1 VTLLLDTHANY
12 KNCRIIN
19 EISDE
24 ITIFCEENGLK
35 QVFINLIQNALESM
49 SKGTVKV
56 TVEKRNEYGM
66 VIIEDEGCGID
77 EQSLARLG
85 EPFYS
90 TKQTGTGLGLMIS
103 YRIIEQHQGH
113 ISFASKVG
121 VGTKVEIALPYIKE
135 PVNIS

>member
-1 VTLLLDTHANY
+1 
-12 KNCRIIN
+12 
-19 EISDE
+19 
-24 ITIFCEENGLK
+24 
-35 QVFINLIQNALESM
+35 M

-113 ISFASKVG
+113 ISFESKVG
-121 VGTKVEIALPYIKE
+121 GGTKGESALPYIKE